1 MPHNADQSNAP
12 ALDQNLPDPL
22 PADPFPLFQSWFD
35 EAHARKVQPNP
46 NAMSLATV
54 DADGSP
60 ASRIVLC
67 KAIDPARDGGGGGHI
82 TFYTSY
88 KGRKG
93 RALEANPRAGVCFH
107 WDVLDRQI
115 RLEGPVTRSPAA
127 ESDAYFATRPLESQ
141 LGAWASDQSEPIA
154 SREALF
160 EKAAMAMARFCADP
174 NLKPGEI
181 PEIPRPP
188 HWGGF
193 RLWPTR
199 IEFWVGGV
207 GRLHDRAAWTRR
219 LTPATID
226 GVPGYTAAEPWHA
239 TRLQP

>member
-1 MPHNADQSNAP
+1 MTAAP
-12 ALDQNLPDPL
+12 DHVHAPKSEDSLPDEL

-46 NAMSLATV
+46 NAMSLATI
-54 DADGSP
+54 DADGTPSV
-60 ASRIVLC
+60 RIVLC
-67 KAIDPARDGGGGGHI
+67 KGIDAARGFI
-82 TFYTSY
+82 AFYTNY
-88 KGRKG
+88 RGRKG

-107 WDVLDRQI
+107 WDALDRQVRI
-115 RLEGPVTRSPAA
+115 EGPVTRSPEA
-127 ESDAYFATRPLESQ
+127 ESDAYFKTRPLDRQ

-160 EKAAMAMARFCADP
+160 EKAAMVMARFCSDP

-188 HWGGF
+188 HWGGY
-193 RLWPTR
+193 RLWAAR
-199 IEFWVGGV
+199 IEVWIGSSA
-207 GRLHDRAAWTRR
+207 RMHDRAVWVRPLAG
-219 LTPATID
+219 ATVD
-226 GVPGYTAAEPWHA
+226 GVPGYVAQGPWEA

>member
-1 MPHNADQSNAP
+1 MPSNANQSDAPSIDQS
-12 ALDQNLPDPL
+12 LPDPL
-22 PADPFPLFQSWFD
+22 PPDPFPLFQCWFD
-35 EAHARKVQPNP
+35 EAHTRKVQPNP

-54 DADGSP
+54 DADGTPS
-60 ASRIVLC
+60 SRIVLC
-67 KAIDPARDGGGGGHI
+67 KAIDPAQGSI

-93 RALEANPRAGVCFH
+93 RALDANPRAGVCFH
-107 WDVLDRQI
+107 WDALDRQV
-115 RLEGPVTRSPAA
+115 RMEGPVTRAPAA
-127 ESDAYFATRPLESQ
+127 DSDAYFKTRPLESQ

-160 EKAAMAMARFCADP
+160 EKAAIAMAKFCADP
-174 NLKPGEI
+174 NLNPGEI

-193 RLWPTR
+193 RIWPTR
-199 IEFWVGGV
+199 VELWVGGAY
-207 GRLHDRAAWTRR
+207 RLHDRAAWIRR
-219 LTPATID
+219 LVPREID
-226 GVPGYTAAEPWHA
+226 AAPGYAPAEAWRA